1 MQGGLNLPPLRKSVR
16 FSSLKLEHLFTEQ
29 IGFVALNSWFVIG
42 NLEKQLDNLPVYT
55 PLEWYSVIGYQSP
68 QKTEYFRTEY
78 QIARIVFRIDGS
90 LHLFGGHQSVLLH
103 VLQRRL
109 DFAPVIAQLPDT
121 LFTENRCRFN
131 DF

>member
-16 FSSLKLEHLFTEQ
+16 FSSLKLEHLFAEQ
-29 IGFVALNSWFVIG
+29 IGFVALYSRLVIG

-55 PLEWYSVIGYQSP
+55 PL
-68 QKTEYFRTEY
+68 
-78 QIARIVFRIDGS
+78 DGS

-109 DFAPVIAQLPDT
+109 DSAPVIAQLPDA

>member
-78 QIARIVFRIDGS
+78 QIARIVFRIDRS
-90 LHLFGGHQSVLLH
+90 EEHTSELQSRFGISYAVFCLKKK
-103 VLQRRL
+103 
-109 DFAPVIAQLPDT
+109 F
-121 LFTENRCRFN
+121 F
-131 DF
+131 